1 MVYRASFR
9 FYDGSELIFWKMTV
23 QMKDFDTVAKP
34 DWCPGCG
41 DFGIQVAVKQALAG
55 LQIEAHKVALIT
67 DIGCSGKMTH
77 WINTYGLHS
86 LHGRAVACASGV
98 KLANRDLTVL
108 VDSGDGGGYGIGAGH
123 FVHAIRR
130 NIDMTL
136 LVHDNMVYG
145 LTKGQM
151 TPTSIKG
158 SKTPSSPFG
167 AVEEPLNPLALALS
181 LGCTFV
187 ARGYAGDV
195 PNLNR
200 IIQAAISH
208 KGFALVDIF
217 QPCVT
222 FNKIQTY
229 AYFLQNSYNLDKEEG
244 YNRGDWNAAMAKA
257 RQTDKYPLG
266 ILYQAEKPTYEEQDA
281 GRAEVAA
288 VNLPID
294 NINIDLLYRKYF

>member
-1 MVYRASFR
+1 
-9 FYDGSELIFWKMTV
+9 MTV
-23 QMKDFDTVAKP
+23 ELKDFDTVARP

-41 DFGIQVAVKQALAG
+41 DFGIQVAIKQALTA
-55 LQIEAHKVALIT
+55 LQLEPHKVALVT
-67 DIGCSGKMTH
+67 DIGCSSKMTH

-86 LHGRAVACASGV
+86 LHGRAVACATGV
-98 KLANRDLTVL
+98 KFGNRDLTV
-108 VDSGDGGGYGIGAGH
+108 VIDSGDGGGYGIGAGH

-136 LVHDNMVYG
+136 LVHNNMVYG

-151 TPTSIKG
+151 TPTSEKG
-158 SKTPSSPFG
+158 FRTPSSPFG
-167 AVEEPLNPLALALS
+167 AIEEPLNPLAVALS

-195 PNLNR
+195 PHLNR
-200 IIQAAISH
+200 LIQAAIAH

-229 AYFLQNSYNLDKEEG
+229 AYFLQNTYDLDKDAT
-244 YNRGDWNAAMAKA
+244 YDRHDWKTAMDKA
-257 RQTDKYPLG
+257 RQTDKFPVG
-266 ILYQAEKPTYEEQDA
+266 ILYEAEHATYEEQDP

-288 VNLPID
+288 ADLPIG
-294 NINIDLLYRKYF
+294 NIDIGLLMGRYC

>member
-1 MVYRASFR
+1 
-9 FYDGSELIFWKMTV
+9 MTV
-23 QMKDFDTVAKP
+23 ELKDFETVAKP

-41 DFGIQVAVKQALAG
+41 DFGIQVAVKQALTKMQ
-55 LQIEAHKVALIT
+55 LEPHKVALVT
-67 DIGCSGKMTH
+67 DIGCSSKMTH

-86 LHGRAVACASGV
+86 LHGRAIPCATGV
-98 KLANRDLTVL
+98 KFANRDLTVL
-108 VDSGDGGGYGIGAGH
+108 IDSGDGGGYGIGAGH

-136 LVHDNMVYG
+136 MVHNNMVYG

-151 TPTSIKG
+151 TPTSVKG

-167 AVEEPLNPLALALS
+167 AIEEPMNPLALALS

-195 PNLNR
+195 PHLAKLL
-200 IIQAAISH
+200 QAAVEH
-208 KGFALVDIF
+208 KGFALVDIY

-229 AYFLQNSYNLDKEEG
+229 AYFLQNTYKLDNEEG
-244 YNRGDWNAAMAKA
+244 YNRHDWNAAMAKA
-257 RQTDKYPLG
+257 RQSDKFPLG
-266 ILYQAEKPTYEEQDA
+266 ILYQEEHATYEEQDP
-281 GRAEVAA
+281 GRADVAA
-288 VNLPID
+288 VNLPVE
-294 NINIDLLYRKYF
+294 NIDITPLFARYF